1 MKTDKI
7 VQEQEIRIDKK
18 KNLGAR
24 LWRSQQN
31 GYIVEIGKEQ

>member
-18 KNLGAR
+18 KKSR
-24 LWRSQQN
+24 
-31 GYIVEIGKEQ
+31 GKAMKKSAKWIHS